1 MKQKIVFLILVPLAI
16 LWSCKENVDP
26 SARYV
31 FSERTIMDYLS
42 AHAQYSEYTRMLD
55 ELQVSPV
62 SNTTFR
68 QLLSAR
74 GHYTV
79 FAPTNEAIQLFLDE
93 LQQKGLIGD
102 ASWEGVRKASLMDS
116 IQRVIVFNS
125 IIDSGDDLPS
135 MYTYDFPT
143 TQDAEIMAENMYGR
157 KVVVHYDSEQE
168 EDILINGSAID
179 AKNRDIPVLNGV
191 IHAMK
196 KVIAPSNNRLGFW
209 LLDILKFR
217 KEGFHVAAMLAQKA
231 GLMDTLNALKD
242 EVYEKLYLEGLFA
255 KDANYAGNQ
264 PEHRKYGF
272 TFFAETDSM
281 WSAAL
286 NKPALDITV
295 EDVMAFLRASQA
307 YPEASDDT
315 CYTREDNLL
324 NQFITYHILPFRLA
338 PGRLVIH
345 RNEYGYNPST
355 GALGC
360 AMSEYYYTMGKRRLM
375 KIFESKE
382 SNGIYL
388 NRCPL
393 LDNGRHGNYHEVYCP
408 EGREGVHIGE
418 PNLEGENNLVNA
430 LVYPIDRFLF
440 YDENT
445 RNNLGRERI
454 RFDVAAISPEMMNN
468 DIRMN
473 EITDSK
479 HSYYRV
485 APDMTYPYFKDF
497 RINSETT
504 IFGYYTAR
512 TVNWNNYNGD
522 EVNIWG
528 IQDIT
533 LTLPPVPVRDIYEI
547 RYGYSIYE
555 YRGIF
560 QIYFGT
566 DLDHLYPAGIPLDMR
581 TAATQEGWE
590 ADTEDDDYNAEVD
603 KRLRNKG
610 YMKGLASYSGTAGG
624 TDYARKAEHLGR
636 RILVRQVLDP
646 DKTYY
651 LRMKS
656 CLDIDRENAQ
666 LYMDVME
673 MCPKSVFDNPETPE
687 DIW

>member
-1 MKQKIVFLILVPLAI
+1 MLAAV
-16 LWSCKENVDP
+16 LLLAACKEQIDM

-31 FSERTIMDYLS
+31 FTDRTIADYLS
-42 AHAQYSEYTRMLD
+42 AHEQYSEYMKMVD
-55 ELQVSPV
+55 VMHVSLV

-68 QLLSAR
+68 QLFSAR

-79 FAPTNEAIQLFLDE
+79 FAPTNEAIQLFLDD
-93 LQQKGLIGD
+93 LQKKGLIRE
-102 ASWEGVRKASLMDS
+102 ASWDGFDDDAVLDS

-125 IIDSGDDLPS
+125 VIDSGDDLDAL
-135 MYTYDFPT
+135 MTYDFPT
-143 TQDAEIMAENMYGR
+143 TQDAEIMIENMYGR
-157 KVVVHYDSEQE
+157 KVVVHYNYDQE
-168 EDILINGSAID
+168 GSDIQINGSDID
-179 AKNRDIPVLNGV
+179 TKNRDIPALNGV
-191 IHAMK
+191 IHAVN

-209 LLDILKFR
+209 LRDILKLR
-217 KEGFHVAAMLAQKA
+217 REGFYVAAMLAQKA
-231 GLMDTLNALKD
+231 GLTDTLNALKD
-242 EVYEKLYLEGLFA
+242 ETYEALYQQGLFA
-255 KDANYAGNQ
+255 KDANYAANQ

-286 NKPALDITV
+286 GKPALDITV
-295 EDVMAFLRASQA
+295 EDVMAFLRKSNA
-307 YPEASDDT
+307 YPEAKDDT
-315 CYTREDNLL
+315 CYTHEDNLL
-324 NQFITYHILPFRLA
+324 NRFITYHIIPFRLS

-345 RNEYGYNPST
+345 RNERGYDPNT
-355 GALGC
+355 GTLGC

-375 KIFESKE
+375 KIYESKE

-388 NRCPL
+388 NRCPV
-393 LDNGRHGNYHEVYCP
+393 LDNGRHGTYHELSCP
-408 EGREGVHIGE
+408 EGREGVFIGE
-418 PNLEGENNLVNA
+418 PDLEGENNLVNA
-430 LVYPIDRFLF
+430 VVYPIGSFLF

-445 RNNLGRERI
+445 RRNLGRERI

-497 RINSETT
+497 RINTETT

-533 LTLPPVPVRDIYEI
+533 LTLPPVPVRDTYEI

-560 QIYFGT
+560 QIFFGT

-581 TAATQEGWE
+581 TAAAKEGWE
-590 ADTEDDDYNAEVD
+590 LDTEDDDYNAEIE
-603 KRLRNKG
+603 KRMRNKG

-624 TDYARKAEHLGR
+624 TDYARNYEHLGR
-636 RILVRQVLDP
+636 RIFVRQMLDP

-656 CLDIDRENAQ
+656 CLDVDRENAQ

-673 MCPKSVFDNPETPE
+673 MCPKSVYDNPETPE